1 MEFEFN
7 WVSVAGFNL
16 ISLKSRK
23 SAKGR
28 GSCGLSAAKKKAEEG
43 GGERGRVEAMDG
55 MQSEQSQSNPRV
67 KGSPK
72 VSVHIIQSD

>member
-1 MEFEFN
+1 MYDVADF
-7 WVSVAGFNL
+7 SV
-16 ISLKSRK
+16 ICLKTREL
-23 SAKGR
+23 AKGR

-43 GGERGRVEAMDG
+43 GGERGGRVEAMDG

>member
-1 MEFEFN
+1 MLLD
-7 WVSVAGFNL
+7 FNL
-16 ISLKSRK
+16 ISLKRCK
-23 SAKGR
+23 CGKGR

-43 GGERGRVEAMDG
+43 GREWEGEGGWEAMDG

-67 KGSPK
+67 KGTPK